1 MGISAIDSTNSMSS
15 GSNNLS
21 TSRLEV
27 LDYIPLVSTV
37 SGIARSIFGFLQM
50 GAGTIQSTVDLVA
63 FCVHPYENFDKDDG
77 SYMFNQGKS
86 NMVRGS
92 VAMFPILG
100 NIFLYLYD
108 HSRFA
113 KSGETINWQRVM

>member
-1 MGISAIDSTNSMSS
+1 MSISAIDSTDSVSS
-15 GSNNLS
+15 GSDILN
-21 TSRLEV
+21 TFRLEV

-37 SGIARSIFGFLQM
+37 SGIARSIFGALQL
-50 GAGTIQSTVDLVA
+50 GVGTIQSTVDLVD
-63 FCVHPYENFDKDDG
+63 FCVHPCEKLDKDDG
-77 SYMFNQGKS
+77 SYMLNQGKS

-100 NIFLYLYD
+100 NIVLYLYD

-113 KSGETINWQRVM
+113 KSGDAIDWKWVR